1 VDWEIIDTWKSSRTE
16 SVVMCIHEKEA
27 RMIKFDLDINIYRPL
42 AEVFSF
48 VVKPENDFHWQY
60 GTLMSA
66 QVSKGEMGVGALFRS
81 IGHFMGRRIESVH
94 EVTNFESNKTY
105 GFESKSGSMH
115 SATLYTFDVIKFS
128 TRIHAST
135 QIELG
140 REWKANDTATAKTV
154 KKEHRENLALLK
166 GILEAGPTE
175 KPLDDLWLVASR
187 RH

>member
-1 VDWEIIDTWKSSRTE
+1 
-16 SVVMCIHEKEA
+16 MCIYEKAA

-42 AEVFSF
+42 AVVFSF

-94 EVTNFESNKTY
+94 EVTNFESNKKY

-115 SATLYTFDVIKFS
+115 SATLYTFGVVNYS

-140 REWKANDTATAKTV
+140 REWKASDAATAKTV
-154 KKEHRENLALLK
+154 KKEYRENLSLLK

-175 KPLDDLWLVASR
+175 KPSDDLGLVSGPR
-187 RH
+187 